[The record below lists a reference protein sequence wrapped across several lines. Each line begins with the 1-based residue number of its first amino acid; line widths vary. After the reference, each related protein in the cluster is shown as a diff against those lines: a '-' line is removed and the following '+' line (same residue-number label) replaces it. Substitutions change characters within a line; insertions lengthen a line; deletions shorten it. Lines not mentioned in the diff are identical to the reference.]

1 MYLSNLNATIEAA
14 RAGEAGKGFA
24 VVADEVRKL
33 AEQTAVST
41 KEIGKVVKE
50 IQNEIQNA
58 KTSMNIGEGL
68 VDEVDKSIVETDK
81 AFSIIEDS
89 IEKTLFK
96 ITELTENILKIAK
109 DKNEIIQ
116 SIESISAVSEES
128 AAATQEVSASMD
140 LQLESMEN
148 ISTTSEELKDISDS
162 LRKLVDKI
170 KI

>member
-1 MYLSNLNATIEAA
+1 
-14 RAGEAGKGFA
+14 
-24 VVADEVRKL
+24 
-33 AEQTAVST
+33 
-41 KEIGKVVKE
+41 
-50 IQNEIQNA
+50 
-58 KTSMNIGEGL
+58 MNIGEGL

-148 ISTTSEELKDISDS
+148 ISTTSEELKD
-162 LRKLVDKI
+162 RKSVV
-170 KI
+170 